1 MAHKRTNPTT
11 DVYELVTARVLEQLE
26 AGVIPWQK
34 PWHGGLEGA
43 LSYATGKPYSL
54 LNQFLLPK
62 EGEYLTFKQVQDAGG
77 KVKKGAKSYMVVFF
91 KMFPTK
97 DFRKKKDEEGNE
109 TMEEDV
115 KMIPVLRY
123 YNVFHIEDCEG
134 ISPKHDTKPV
144 CTLKPV
150 EQAEK
155 VIADYYGR
163 EKCTLNLEISDKAFY
178 SPKSDSV
185 TCPKMEQYE
194 IVEEYYSTIFH
205 ETGHSTGHVSRLNRE
220 LGGMFGSDK
229 YSKEE
234 LVAEMVSAFLCQKCG
249 LDSDKAFKNSVAYI
263 QGWAKKLEGDKK
275 FIVSAASKAEKAV
288 KYILTGERPTSVE
301 KRD

>member
-1 MAHKRTNPTT
+1 MAQKRTNPTT
-11 DVYELVTARVLEQLE
+11 DIYQIVTDRILEQLE
-26 AGVIPWQK
+26 QGVIPWQK

-43 LSYATGKPYSL
+43 ISYATGRPYSL
-54 LNQFLLPK
+54 LNQFLLGR
-62 EGEYLTFKQVQDAGG
+62 EGEYLTFKQVKELGG
-77 KVKKGAKSYMVVFF
+77 KVKEGAKSQMVVFF
-91 KMFPTK
+91 KLFPTK
-97 DFRKKKDEEGNE
+97 DFRKKKNEQGEEE
-109 TMEEDV
+109 MEEV
-115 KMIPVLRY
+115 QKMIPVLRY

-134 ISPKHDTKPV
+134 VKSKLNGEKPV

-163 EKCTLNLEISDKAFY
+163 EKCTLEVKKSDKAFY
-178 SPKSDSV
+178 SPLHDSV
-185 TCPKMEQYE
+185 TVPMMEQYDL
-194 IVEEYYSTIFH
+194 VEEYYSTIFH

-249 LDSDKAFKNSVAYI
+249 LDNDKAFKNSVAYI
-263 QGWAKKLEGDKK
+263 DGWAKKLKGDNK

-288 KYILTGERPTSVE
+288 KYILTGERPTLS
-301 KRD
+301 K